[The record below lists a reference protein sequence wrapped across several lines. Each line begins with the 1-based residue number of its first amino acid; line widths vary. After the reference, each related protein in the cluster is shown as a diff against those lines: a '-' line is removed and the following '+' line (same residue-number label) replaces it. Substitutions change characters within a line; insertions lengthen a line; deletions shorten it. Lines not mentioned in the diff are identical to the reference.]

1 MRTARFTIRAAERLA
16 PGVMR
21 LRIEA
26 PRVARHRQPGQFVI
40 VRVDEDGE
48 RIPLTVADADLR
60 DDTITLVVQAVGR
73 TTAQINALRPG
84 DTLADVAGP
93 LGRGADLTRYGT
105 AAVVAGGVG
114 SAIAYPRAVA
124 LKQSGN
130 EVIVLLGGR
139 TRELVTLEA
148 EMREIADEVR
158 PVTDDGSYGRQGL
171 VTDALVDLLAE
182 RRIDHVLTAGP
193 VPMMAAV
200 ADVTRP
206 HGIHTLAS
214 LNPIMVDGTGMCGGC
229 RVDVGGKTVFA
240 CVDGPEF
247 NAHEVDFALLARRNR
262 SYLEFERARAEMAD
276 LEVPPVSSPAGGAA

>member
-1 MRTARFTIRAAERLA
+1 MRTARFTIRAAEQLA
-16 PGVMR
+16 PGIMR
-21 LRIEA
+21 FRVEA

-40 VRVDEDGE
+40 VRVNEGGE
-48 RIPLTVADADLR
+48 RIPLSVADADLR

-84 DTLADVAGP
+84 DALADIAGP
-93 LGRGADLTRYGT
+93 LGQGADPIRYGT

-114 SAIAYPRAVA
+114 SAIAYPWAVA
-124 LKQSGN
+124 LKEAGN

-139 TRELVTLEA
+139 TRDLVTLED
-148 EMREIADEVR
+148 EMRTVADEVR
-158 PVTDDGSYGRQGL
+158 PVTDDGSHGRQGL
-171 VTDALVDLLAE
+171 VTDALADLLTE

-200 ADVTRP
+200 AEVTRP

-229 RVDVGGKTVFA
+229 RVDVGGKTAFA

-247 NAHEVDFALLARRNR
+247 DAHEVDFTLLARRNR
-262 SYLEFERARAEMAD
+262 SYAEFERVRAEMAD
-276 LEVPPVSSPAGGAA
+276 LERPGVSTSAKGAA